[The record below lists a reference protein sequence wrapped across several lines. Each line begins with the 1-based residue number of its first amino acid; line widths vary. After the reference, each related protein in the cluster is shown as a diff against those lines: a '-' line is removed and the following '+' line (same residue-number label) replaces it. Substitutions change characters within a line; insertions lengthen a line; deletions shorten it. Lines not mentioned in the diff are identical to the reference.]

1 MTMRRSDALAA
12 VRATLGEDLVIAS
25 LGGNG
30 RDWMAL
36 RERNTFCVHHAMGLP
51 ISVAVGVAVAQP
63 RETVWAF
70 EADGG
75 LLMNLGFLGVV
86 GKLQPPN
93 LRVLVFDNETYL
105 SGGKLPTLT
114 ADTVDLAAV
123 ASACG
128 WRHASTVRD
137 VDAFAAAVDE
147 AAGRREPSLV
157 VAKVDTSVVG
167 PPSSAEYVETK
178 LRFVRDVERKLGI
191 EILRPAEVVTR
202 RARA

>member
-1 MTMRRSDALAA
+1 MRRSDALAA
-12 VRATLGEDLVIAS
+12 VRETIGEDLVIAS

-30 RDWMAL
+30 RDWLAL
-36 RERNTFCVHHAMGLP
+36 RERNSFCVHHAMGLP
-51 ISVAVGVAVAQP
+51 ISVALGVAVARP
-63 RETVWAF
+63 DDTVWAI

-105 SGGKLPTLT
+105 SGGGLPTLT
-114 ADTVDLAAV
+114 HDAVDLAAV

-128 WRHASTVRD
+128 WRHSRTVRD
-137 VDAFAAAVDE
+137 VGAFAAAVTD
-147 AAGRREPSLV
+147 AAARREPSFVL
-157 VAKVDTSVVG
+157 AKVDTSVAG

-191 EILRPAEVVTR
+191 EILRPAERVQR
-202 RARA
+202 PHR